1 MADSKHSTSPCCD
14 ALDKS
19 QVFDT
24 TEMGRQKQEK
34 GIKFSDD
41 EESLIIRM
49 YKLVGE
55 RWHLIAGRIP
65 GRTAQEIEKYWNS
78 RYSTS
83 E

>member
-1 MADSKHSTSPCCD
+1 MAGSKHSTSPCRD
-14 ALDKS
+14 ALDNP
-19 QVFDT
+19 QVLD
-24 TEMGRQKQEK
+24 TEMEQKLEK
-34 GIKFSDD
+34 TIEFSDD

-49 YKLVGE
+49 YNLVGE

-65 GRTAQEIEKYWNS
+65 GRTAQEIQKYWNS

>member
-1 MADSKHSTSPCCD
+1 MADSTSPCCD

-19 QVFDT
+19 Q
-24 TEMGRQKQEK
+24 EMERQKQEK